1 MCAYKNTGYGFV
13 TYDYASSFILTHAVF
28 IDNHYSSGTLIAK
41 EEDLKNVT
49 IEYTKYYGNGNLS

>member
-1 MCAYKNTGYGFV
+1 MCAYKNTGYGLV

-28 IDNHYSSGTLIAK
+28 IDNHYSSGTFIAK

-49 IEYTKYYGNGNLS
+49 IEYTKYYG